1 MWFRTVRAQ
10 AARVFVALCLLLAV
24 VAPPGAARAAE
35 HILRFAADLA
45 VQPSGDVLV
54 TETIAVR
61 AEGDRIRRG
70 IFRTV
75 PLAGPEGR
83 TMGFSLVAAD
93 RAGSPVPTDLIRDG
107 DTVTVRLG
115 DPDKTLPVGD
125 HVFTLVYRASGV
137 LQAGEAADVLAW
149 NVTGNGWDFPIAE
162 ASVRVALPGA
172 TPPVAWVVATG
183 APGSRENTA
192 EAAVGPDGAFTAR
205 SRAGLPPGHGMSVR
219 LDLPKGLVEVAA
231 VGAGGGAGAGTGPG
245 DALEDA
251 PAAAVAP
258 LDGLPVV
265 LGTLGVVLIYYGAV
279 WWWVGRDPA
288 AGRIVPRPLPP
299 TAMSPAAVRF
309 VRRMGYD
316 NRCLAAALVNMA
328 VNGYLTLDRGA
339 DGGWRLHRT
348 GAPDDVLFPEERAL
362 AGKLFFAMAFERGLD
377 DADGRWLRQA
387 SDALK
392 EALEKGNADRLF
404 VTNRLYLGGGIVLS
418 VLAAVAMLAG
428 TMDVGSAF
436 IMTLMLAAAGAFVAY
451 VGVQLVRRTRQ
462 AVRGR
467 HIWRSLRW
475 LFATLPVGLLAGF
488 VAVALLTEISI
499 AVLVGLT
506 VLLVAPFFFAWALK
520 APTRDGRRV
529 QDEIEGL
536 AAFLDAAG
544 SPEAAA
550 QAVGDAS
557 LPPDRYLPYALALDL
572 ERRWAAGF
580 GAAVAAAGVAS
591 GGDGVWVWYGTGG
604 GGQTAGLDADRLCDD
619 LGDDL
624 TAGIDRAATPSG
636 DGDSSS
642 SSGGGGGISVGGGFG
657 GGGGGGF

>member
-10 AARVFVALCLLLAV
+10 AARVFVALCLLLV
-24 VAPPGAARAAE
+24 VAALPGAARAAE

-75 PLAGPEGR
+75 PLGGPEGR
-83 TMGFSLVAAD
+83 AMGFALVSAD
-93 RAGSPVPTDLIRDG
+93 RAGGPVPTELIRDG

-137 LQAGEAADVLAW
+137 LQAGESADVLAW
-149 NVTGNGWDFPIAE
+149 NVTGNAWDFPIAE

-172 TPPVAWVVATG
+172 RPPLAWAVATG

-192 EAAVGPDGAFTAR
+192 EAAVGADGAFTAR
-205 SRAGLPPGHGMSVR
+205 SRAGLPPGHGMTVR
-219 LDLPKGLVEVAA
+219 LDLPKGLVETAA
-231 VGAGGGAGAGTGPG
+231 LG
-245 DALEDA
+245 DADA
-251 PAAAVAP
+251 MADEPAEVAVAP

-265 LGTLGVVLIYYGAV
+265 LGALGVVLIYFGGV

-288 AGRIVPRPLPP
+288 AGRVVPRALPP

-316 NRCLAAALVNMA
+316 TRCLAAALVNMA
-328 VNGYLTLDRGA
+328 VNGYLTLDRTP

-348 GAPDDVLFPEERAL
+348 GAPEDVLFPEERAL

-418 VLAAVAMLAG
+418 ALAAVAMLAG
-428 TMDVGSAF
+428 TMDIGSAF
-436 IMTLMLAAAGAFVAY
+436 LMTLILAAAGAFVAY
-451 VGVQLVRRTRQ
+451 VGVQLVRRARQ

-467 HIWRSLRW
+467 HVWRSLRW
-475 LFATLPVGLLAGF
+475 LFATLPAGLLAGLI
-488 VAVALLTEISI
+488 AAALLTEISI

-536 AAFLDAAG
+536 AAFLDAAV

-550 QAVGDAS
+550 QAVGDAA

-580 GAAVAAAGVAS
+580 GAAVAAAGVAA
-591 GGDGVWVWYGTGG
+591 GGDGLWLWYGTGG
-604 GGQTAGLDADRLCDD
+604 GGQNAGVDADRLCDD
-619 LGDDL
+619 LGNDL

-642 SSGGGGGISVGGGFG
+642 SSGGGISVGGGFG